1 MNNSNIVADAI
12 GAIVVM
18 NTAITNMRLYPATSA
33 MIKNTVDRVNQSFVR
48 LFEFCDTVPFA
59 ESEKQLLVCGQ
70 PLAEAEMKKPQ
81 VVSFLEMLLN
91 FGIKSVEFQK
101 GLETN
106 ELLAF
111 IETMGQKPKEIETR
125 GGLKQIF
132 HQSHIQHILLD
143 QKVYVA
149 LDKDKQ
155 LLSGVKIKDQDI
167 VRYLTGQSDSDA
179 IDLNELHKLT
189 QDPGWVTQIFK
200 LGIQHHKEEK
210 GGGIAGNI
218 SETALKLIDSL
229 DAITDKADRKKMS
242 ETISSTIADMDENI
256 IGKLLLQKLDRVLD
270 GELITHVIAKLD
282 DEKFKA
288 LALRMKQLI
297 EPSELEKGDAKNQ
310 KSDLISRTYNMMMAS
325 ETGKRLEQS
334 IQENLEQEKKQSKEW
349 FSHLKSGLSAILK
362 GEKEP
367 FLDEDLMKK
376 LPTAVDQLYVN
387 KKINTAEAIID
398 NAFIALS
405 DKNADVCNAA
415 LKSIAE
421 TMGKMYEKNRL
432 DDLLRISNKLVPWIK
447 STSQLSP
454 YDEQLYTQLKNLTKK
469 LIHETRF
476 SDCNHILETLNLIA
490 SGRLQKSTATLTLSG
505 KILEEISA
513 QPVIKKFLANLKTD
527 DKKRKKQITFSLATL
542 GSPAVE
548 TLLDILKDSTDAYER
563 GDIIYVLSKIGH
575 LEISAI
581 TDRLNIDQPWY
592 YIRNLTLIIGRVGT
606 RDHLPVL
613 KRYLGHA
620 DYRVKEEALTGILT
634 IGGVEGRQYLFSI
647 LPSIE
652 DPLKIKIIS
661 KIGELKI
668 TEATPV
674 LLKMI
679 QSKTFTGSV
688 LKDEIEIKICQALGR
703 IGSLEA
709 VPALNEIVEQKG
721 LLQRKAHNEPVKA
734 AAKKAIEAIENED
747 SEKKSA

>member
-1 MNNSNIVADAI
+1 MSNSSMVADAI

-33 MIKNTVDRVNQSFVR
+33 MIKNTVARVNQSFIK
-48 LFEFCDTVPFA
+48 LFEICDTVPFA

-101 GLETN
+101 GLETG
-106 ELLAF
+106 ELSTFLE
-111 IETMGQKPKEIETR
+111 IMGQKPKEIEAR
-125 GGLKQIF
+125 GGLKQVF
-132 HQSHIQHILLD
+132 QQRHIQHILMD

-167 VRYLTGQSDSDA
+167 IQYLTGQSESDTL
-179 IDLNELHKLT
+179 DLDELHKLI
-189 QDPGWVTQIFK
+189 QNPDWVTRIFK
-200 LGIQHHKEEK
+200 LGIQHNQEGK
-210 GGGIAGNI
+210 GSGSGGNI

-229 DAITDKADRKKMS
+229 SSITNKTDREKMS
-242 ETISSTIADMDENI
+242 ETLSRTIADMDENI
-256 IGKLLLQKLDRVLD
+256 IGKLLLQKL
-270 GELITHVIAKLD
+270 E
-282 DEKFKA
+282 E
-288 LALRMKQLI
+288 
-297 EPSELEKGDAKNQ
+297 
-310 KSDLISRTYNMMMAS
+310 
-325 ETGKRLEQS
+325 
-334 IQENLEQEKKQSKEW
+334 EKKQSKEW
-349 FSHLKSGLSAILK
+349 FSHLKSGLGSILK

-376 LPTAVDQLYVN
+376 LPTAVDQLYAN
-387 KKINTAEAIID
+387 KKRNTAEAIID
-398 NAFIALS
+398 HAFVALG
-405 DKNADVCNAA
+405 DKNENVCHAA

-421 TMGKMYEKNRL
+421 TMGKLYEKNRL
-432 DDLLRISNKLVPWIK
+432 DALLWVSNKMIPWIR

-454 YDEQLYTQLKNLTKK
+454 HDELLYTQLKNLTKK
-469 LIHETRF
+469 LILETRY
-476 SDCNHILETLNLIA
+476 SDCNYILETLNLIA

-513 QPVIKKFLANLKTD
+513 QPTIKKFLAALKTD
-527 DKKRKKQITFSLATL
+527 DKNRKKQITFSLATL

-581 TDRLNIDQPWY
+581 TDRLNSDQPWY
-592 YIRNLTLIIGRVGT
+592 YIRNLILIIGRVGS

-613 KRYLGHA
+613 KRYLGHT

-652 DPLKIKIIS
+652 DPLKVKIIS

-668 TEATPV
+668 TEATPILV
-674 LLKMI
+674 KMI
-679 QSKTFTGSV
+679 QSKSSTGSA
-688 LKDEIEIKICQALGR
+688 LKDEIEIKICQAFGR
-703 IGSLEA
+703 IGSPEA
-709 VPALNEIVEQKG
+709 VPALKEIVEQKG
-721 LLQRKAHNEPVKA
+721 LLQRKAHSEPVKT
-734 AAKKAIEAIENED
+734 AAKKAIEAIENETTPHHD
-747 SEKKSA
+747 LSFTSTLRFFCLLTFPLLGAIGLLSPYPFV

>member
-1 MNNSNIVADAI
+1 MVADAI

-33 MIKNTVDRVNQSFVR
+33 MIKNTVDRVNQSFIK
-48 LFEFCDTVPFA
+48 LFEICDIVPFA

-70 PLAEAEMKKPQ
+70 PLAETEMKKPQ

-101 GLETN
+101 GLETD
-106 ELLAF
+106 ELSAF
-111 IETMGQKPKEIETR
+111 LEIMGQKPKEIEAR

-132 HQSHIQHILLD
+132 QKSHIQHILMD

-167 VRYLTGQSDSDA
+167 VRYLTGQSESDTL
-179 IDLNELHKLT
+179 DLDEIHKLI
-189 QDPGWVTQIFK
+189 QNPDWVTRIFK
-200 LGIQHHKEEK
+200 LGIQHNQDGK
-210 GGGIAGNI
+210 GRGNGGNI

-229 DAITDKADRKKMS
+229 SAITDKKDRKKMS
-242 ETISSTIADMDENI
+242 ETLSRTIADMDENI
-256 IGKLLLQKLDRVLD
+256 IGKLLLQNLDQVLD

-288 LALRMKQLI
+288 LALRMKQLS
-297 EPSELEKGDAKNQ
+297 EPSEVEKENVINQ
-310 KSDLISRTYNMMMAS
+310 KGELISRTYNMMMAS

-334 IQENLEQEKKQSKEW
+334 IQEKLEAEKNQSKEW
-349 FSHLKSGLSAILK
+349 FSHLKSGLSSILK

-376 LPTAVDQLYVN
+376 LPAAVDQLYAN
-387 KKINTAEAIID
+387 KKRNTAEAIID
-398 NAFIALS
+398 NSFIAMN
-405 DKNADVCNAA
+405 DKNEDVCHAA

-421 TMGKMYEKNRL
+421 TMGKLYEKNRL
-432 DDLLRISNKLVPWIK
+432 DELLWVSNKMVPWIK

-454 YDEQLYTQLKNLTKK
+454 HDELLYTQLKNLTKK
-469 LIHETRF
+469 LIHETRY

-490 SGRLQKSTATLTLSG
+490 GGRLQKSTATLTMSG

-513 QPVIKKFLANLKTD
+513 QPVIKKFLAALKTD
-527 DKKRKKQITFSLATL
+527 DKNRKKQITFSLATL

-581 TDRLNIDQPWY
+581 TDRLNSDQPWY
-592 YIRNLTLIIGRVGT
+592 YIRNLVLIIGRVGS

-613 KRYLGHA
+613 KKYLGHT

-652 DPLKIKIIS
+652 DPLKMKIIS

-668 TEATPV
+668 TEATPI
-674 LLKMI
+674 LIKMI
-679 QSKTFTGSV
+679 QSKSSAGSA
-688 LKDEIEIKICQALGR
+688 LKDEIEIKICQAFGR
-703 IGSLEA
+703 IGSPEA
-709 VPALNEIVEQKG
+709 VPALREIVEQKG
-721 LLQRKAHNEPVKA
+721 LLQRKAHSEPVKT
-734 AAKKAIEAIENED
+734 AAKKAIEAIENET
-747 SEKKSA
+747 APIMT